1 MNNPVNRNKILIM
14 LGVVSLLLLVIF
26 ASGFKNRSGNINI
39 STIPKD
45 AGVTINGKKANKGR
59 QYLSPG
65 NYTVRATKEGFK
77 TEEKKIEIKQGD
89 SFRNVY
95 LFPEPVSDEALEWAQ
110 KNPKLQFEKEG
121 LAGEQSQL
129 EGQSLSES
137 NPVVSRLPYRS
148 LLFNIDYSLSDKDSR
163 VVILKIAASTSTD
176 RSYAL
181 AQIRDWG
188 YEPGDYLIEFV
199 DFTNPLEAN

>member
-1 MNNPVNRNKILIM
+1 M
-14 LGVVSLLLLVIF
+14 LGVTSLLLLVIF

-59 QYLSPG
+59 QSLSPG
-65 NYTVRATKEGFK
+65 GYTFRAMKEGFK

-129 EGQSLSES
+129 EGQSFSES
-137 NPVVSRLPYRS
+137 NPVIGRLPYRS

-163 VVILKIAASTSTD
+163 VVVLKIAASTSTD
-176 RSYAL
+176 RAYAL